1 MKKLRTQGAHILL
14 KIHLCLVDTE
24 LRGEHGKENYVRNR
38 ETEKCK
44 KKNKT
49 KKKESKKTVMKFPI
63 CQTFTYCKHIHPY
76 TLMAVAYDER
86 LFSGI

>member
-1 MKKLRTQGAHILL
+1 MSTAN
-14 KIHLCLVDTE
+14 KIML
-24 LRGEHGKENYVRNR
+24 
-38 ETEKCK
+38 ETERQKNVR
-44 KKNKT
+44 KKNTT